1 MSLHNLSRA
10 IEVVVSETNP
20 RVTARHVIIFLMT
33 AEAGNEG
40 LTQQTIMDF
49 FGDEMPKGSISKV
62 TKRLQR
68 VEGADGDGN
77 IRYGYD
83 LIQWI
88 DDRTAIEGAYG
99 YFLLTEKGKQIYK
112 QVKRLVG

>member
-10 IEVVVSETNP
+10 IEVVVNETNP
-20 RVTARHVIIFLMT
+20 RVTARHVIVFLMT

-49 FGDEMPKGSISKV
+49 FGDALPKGSISKL
-62 TKRLQR
+62 TKRLR
-68 VEGADGDGN
+68 RIEDTGADGE

-88 DDRTAIEGAYG
+88 DDRSAIEGAYG
-99 YFLLTEKGKQIYK
+99 YFLLTEKGKRIYK
-112 QVKRLVG
+112 QVKRLAG